1 MTSRTVLALRSYL
14 FAPGNHARRVEK
26 SFESGADAVILDL
39 EDAVAT
45 TEKAAARASVAAAFS
60 QARSAVR
67 GYVRINGFESP
78 FWKEDVQAVVGG
90 RIAGLVLP
98 KAESAEQVRAVDAW
112 ISICE
117 RAAGLASGALELM
130 LLIETAKGVNGVDTI
145 AAASPRVSRLAFG
158 GGDYTNDLSLEWTAD
173 EAALSYARARLT
185 HASRAADLEPP
196 VDTVVLQVKDQERFR
211 QSARNGR
218 LMGLHGKLCI
228 HPDQIA
234 PCHEVFTPGEQ
245 EIERAREIVAAFEAA
260 EAQGSASIQVRG
272 IFVDYPVV
280 YRAQRVLALAIAAA
294 SRDRE

>member
-1 MTSRTVLALRSYL
+1 MTSHSSLALRSYL

-26 SFESGADAVILDL
+26 AFQAGADAVILDL

-45 TEKAAARASVAAAFS
+45 TEKDAAREAVVAAFS
-60 QARSAVR
+60 NEPATR

-78 FWKEDVQAVVGG
+78 FWKQDVEAVIGQ

-98 KAESAEQVRAVDAW
+98 KAESPEQVRAVDEW
-112 ISICE
+112 MTSCE
-117 RAAGLASGALELM
+117 RRAGLAERALDLM
-130 LLIETAKGVNGVDTI
+130 LLVETAKGVMGVDEI
-145 AAASPRVSRLAFG
+145 AAACPRVSRLAFG

-185 HASRAADLEPP
+185 HASRAANLEPP
-196 VDTVVLQVKDQERFR
+196 VDTVVLQVKDQDRFR

-234 PCHEVFTPGEQ
+234 PCHEVFTPSAE
-245 EIERAREIVAAFEAA
+245 EIERAREIVAAFEDA
-260 EAQGSASIQVRG
+260 ESKGSASIQVRG

-280 YRAQRVLALAIAAA
+280 YRAQRVLALAG
-294 SRDRE
+294 RVTQV